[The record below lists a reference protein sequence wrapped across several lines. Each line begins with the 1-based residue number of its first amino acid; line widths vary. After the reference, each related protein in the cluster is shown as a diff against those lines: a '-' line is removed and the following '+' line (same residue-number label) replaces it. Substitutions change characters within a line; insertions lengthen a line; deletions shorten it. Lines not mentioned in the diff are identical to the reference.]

1 MISYLSLSLFLFIYL
16 SHSLSIHPSIIYHLH
31 LYKFSALFN
40 EKPGRRRNMEKFCL
54 ALIILAA
61 LGLIIGLIAYLA
73 CEQKSYNLCK
83 NLMPHSVQWLKR
95 TTCIKVI
102 PYFCFIFYFSISFF
116 AANSPRNTSDYVMV
130 EPNYPSSKKIHI
142 Y

>member
-1 MISYLSLSLFLFIYL
+1 MTSYLSIYL

-83 NLMPHSVQWLKR
+83 SLMPHSVQQLKR
-95 TTCIKVI
+95 TIKVI

-130 EPNYPSSKKIHI
+130 EPNYPSSKKIHN